1 MPDIRP
7 TVGSSALVLN
17 ATYEPLCVVSVR
29 RATILVLTA
38 KAECVS
44 DGDGILHSARTNL
57 PVPSVVRLTR
67 YVKVPY
73 RTHVGL
79 SRRAIF
85 ARDGGRCAYCRGSA
99 ETIDH
104 VFPRSRGGLHAWEN
118 VVAACAKC
126 NHSKGDKTPAE
137 LGWRLHAIPAA
148 PRGVAWRVLGTAPRT
163 LVGQTGSTFR
173 PPRWKPRR
181 PDLLCLGP
189 RRGNRP
195 ARRRRRCCPRSPACR
210 RASRR
215 RRSSGAATAG

>member
-44 DGDGILHSARTNL
+44 DGDGLLHSAHHIL

-79 SRRAIF
+79 SRRAVF

-104 VFPRSRGGLHAWEN
+104 VFPRSRGGLHAWDN

-137 LGWRLHAIPAA
+137 LGWRLHQPPAA
-148 PRGVAWRVLGTAPRT
+148 PRWADWL
-163 LVGQTGSTFR
+163 
-173 PPRWKPRR
+173 
-181 PDLLCLGP
+181 DLP
-189 RRGNRP
+189 
-195 ARRRRRCCPRSPACR
+195 SPA
-210 RASRR
+210 
-215 RRSSGAATAG
+215 GAEAA

>member
-38 KAECVS
+38 KAECVT
-44 DGDGILHSARTNL
+44 DGDGILHSAHQLL

-85 ARDGGRCAYCRGSA
+85 APDGGRLAHAPATVARDGARCAYGRGSA

-126 NHSKGDKTPAE
+126 NHSKGDKNPAE
-137 LGWRLHAIPAA
+137 LGWRLHSIPAA
-148 PRGVAWRVLGTAPRT
+148 PRGVAWRVLGHRT
-163 LVGQTGSTFR
+163 
-173 PPRWKPRR
+173 PDPRWADWL
-181 PDLLCLGP
+181 DL
-189 RRGNRP
+189 P
-195 ARRRRRCCPRSPACR
+195 AAPVEAE
-210 RASRR
+210 
-215 RRSSGAATAG
+215 AA

>member
-44 DGDGILHSARTNL
+44 DGDGILHSVHQNL

-73 RTHVGL
+73 RTHIGL

-85 ARDGGRCAYCRGSA
+85 ARDGGRWR
-99 ETIDH
+99 H
-104 VFPRSRGGLHAWEN
+104 GG
-118 VVAACAKC
+118 
-126 NHSKGDKTPAE
+126 
-137 LGWRLHAIPAA
+137 
-148 PRGVAWRVLGTAPRT
+148 
-163 LVGQTGSTFR
+163 
-173 PPRWKPRR
+173 RR
-181 PDLLCLGP
+181 PRGP
-189 RRGNRP
+189 RR
-195 ARRRRRCCPRSPACR
+195 
-210 RASRR
+210 
-215 RRSSGAATAG
+215 

>member
-1 MPDIRP
+1 MRERQTAPRRVTAMPDIRP

-29 RATILVLTA
+29 RATILVLTG

-44 DGDGILHSARTNL
+44 DGDGVLHSAQYAL

-85 ARDGGRCAYCRGSA
+85 ARDGFRCAYWRGPA

-104 VFPRSRGGLHAWEN
+104 VLPRSRGGRHAWDN
-118 VVAACAKC
+118 VVAACARC
-126 NHSKGDKTPAE
+126 NHPKSDKTP
-137 LGWRLHAIPAA
+137 
-148 PRGVAWRVLGTAPRT
+148 
-163 LVGQTGSTFR
+163 
-173 PPRWKPRR
+173 
-181 PDLLCLGP
+181 
-189 RRGNRP
+189 
-195 ARRRRRCCPRSPACR
+195 
-210 RASRR
+210 
-215 RRSSGAATAG
+215 

>member
-44 DGDGILHSARTNL
+44 DGDGILPSARQML
-57 PVPSVVRLTR
+57 PVPSVVRLTK

-85 ARDGGRCAYCRGSA
+85 ARDGGRCASEPRAARHCR
-99 ETIDH
+99 
-104 VFPRSRGGLHAWEN
+104 VPCR
-118 VVAACAKC
+118 
-126 NHSKGDKTPAE
+126 TP
-137 LGWRLHAIPAA
+137 G
-148 PRGVAWRVLGTAPRT
+148 
-163 LVGQTGSTFR
+163 
-173 PPRWKPRR
+173 
-181 PDLLCLGP
+181 PDAGP
-189 RRGNRP
+189 SDPKR
-195 ARRRRRCCPRSPACR
+195 
-210 RASRR
+210 
-215 RRSSGAATAG
+215 